1 MVNFSSSKPISST
14 QVLTLHPDPVTPNC
28 LLMGR
33 PGGSLPQIVYPKEEL
48 LSRRRWK
55 HAQVLADH
63 FWARFIRLYLPGLQ
77 ARPKWQSS
85 PADVTEGSVAMIVDP
100 QLPRALW
107 PTGHIVKVHPSP
119 DGHIRSADVK
129 VKDRTY
135 TRPVARLVILPALPA
150 EDDSHPLS
158 NV

>member
-1 MVNFSSSKPISST
+1 
-14 QVLTLHPDPVTPNC
+14 
-28 LLMGR
+28 
-33 PGGSLPQIVYPKEEL
+33 
-48 LSRRRWK
+48 
-55 HAQVLADH
+55 
-63 FWARFIRLYLPGLQ
+63 
-77 ARPKWQSS
+77 
-85 PADVTEGSVAMIVDP
+85 MIVDP

-158 NV
+158 NVKLVECSLLFGTNVLCTFGGGCKKGS